1 MERHEP
7 MENKKPAVTIYIL
20 VYNNAEELP
29 ATIESVMGQTYTDA
43 EVILSDDGS
52 QNYDVS
58 ILEKYAASLRKKY
71 GQVRINLNE
80 KNVGTVKHLN
90 RVLKMAEG
98 KYLISC
104 SSGDIFAEKDTIE
117 KIVRTFEQKKT
128 LLLTTRRMD
137 VMPEKKKI
145 RPSKLTGMLLKYAPG
160 ILLDYMIRK
169 KNVISGCCT
178 FYQKELFETYGYFD
192 ERYHLVEDY
201 PYYVMLLQKKVQFGW
216 SSMVSIHHRIG
227 GVSTGR
233 VHPSIYK
240 DIELMRSLLKK
251 DS

>member
-1 MERHEP
+1 MES
-7 MENKKPAVTIYIL
+7 KKPTATIYIL

-29 ATIESVMGQTYTDA
+29 ATVESVMKQTYADA
-43 EVILSDDGS
+43 EIIISDDGS

-58 ILEKYAASLRKKY
+58 ILEQYAAVLRKKY
-71 GQVRINLNE
+71 GQVRININE

-98 KYLISC
+98 RYLISC
-104 SSGDIFAEKDTIE
+104 SSGDTFAKEETVE
-117 KIVRTFEQKKT
+117 KIVRTFEKKKT

-137 VMPEKKKI
+137 IMSRKKKI
-145 RPSKLTGMLLKYAPG
+145 RPSVMIGMLLKLAPG

-178 FYQKELFETYGYFD
+178 FYQKRLFETFGYFD

-201 PYYVMLLQKKVQFGW
+201 PYYVMLLQKKVRFGW
-216 SSMVSIHHRIG
+216 SGMVSVCHRMG

-233 VHPSIYK
+233 VHPSIYR
-240 DIELMRSLLKK
+240 DIELMRSSLRKNG
-251 DS
+251 

>member
-1 MERHEP
+1 MES
-7 MENKKPAVTIYIL
+7 KKPTVTIYIL

-29 ATIESVMGQTYTDA
+29 ATIESVLKQTYLDA

-52 QNYDVS
+52 QNYDVN
-58 ILEKYAASLRKKY
+58 ILEQYAAALRKKY
-71 GQVRINLNE
+71 GQVRININE

-90 RVLKMAEG
+90 RVLRMADG

-104 SSGDIFAEKDTIE
+104 SSGDIFAKEDTVE

-137 VMPEKKKI
+137 VASGKKKV
-145 RPSKLTGMLLKYAPG
+145 RPSVLVGMLLKFAPNMV
-160 ILLDYMIRK
+160 LDYMIRK

-178 FYQKELFETYGYFD
+178 FYQKKLFETYGYFD

-201 PYYVMLLQKKVQFGW
+201 PYYVMLLQKKVRFGW
-216 SSMVSIHHRIG
+216 SGMVSIHHRIG

-240 DIELMRSLLKK
+240 DIELMRSLLKNGG
-251 DS
+251 

>member
-1 MERHEP
+1 MES
-7 MENKKPAVTIYIL
+7 KKPTATIYIL

-29 ATIESVMGQTYTDA
+29 ATVESVMKQTYADA
-43 EVILSDDGS
+43 EIIISDDGS

-58 ILEKYAASLRKKY
+58 ILEQYAAVLRKKY
-71 GQVRINLNE
+71 GQVRININE

-98 KYLISC
+98 RYLISC
-104 SSGDIFAEKDTIE
+104 SSGDTFAKEETVE
-117 KIVRTFEQKKT
+117 KIVRIFEKKKT

-137 VMPEKKKI
+137 IMSRKKKI
-145 RPSKLTGMLLKYAPG
+145 RPSVMIGMLLKLAPG

-178 FYQKELFETYGYFD
+178 FYQKRLFETYGYFD

-201 PYYVMLLQKKVQFGW
+201 PYYVMLLKKKVRFGW
-216 SSMVSIHHRIG
+216 SGMVSVCHRMG

-233 VHPSIYK
+233 VHPSIYR
-240 DIELMRSLLKK
+240 DIELMRSSLRKNG
-251 DS
+251 

>member
-1 MERHEP
+1 MEGKNP
-7 MENKKPAVTIYIL
+7 TVTIYIL

-29 ATIESVMGQTYTDA
+29 ATIESVMKQTYADA
-43 EVILSDDGS
+43 EVIISDDGS

-58 ILEKYAASLRKKY
+58 MLEKYAAVLRKKY
-71 GQVRINLNE
+71 GQVRINVNE

-98 KYLISC
+98 RYLISC
-104 SSGDIFAEKDTIE
+104 SSGDTFAKEDTVE
-117 KIVRTFEQKKT
+117 KIVRAFEKKKT

-137 VMPEKKKI
+137 ITSQKKKI
-145 RPSKLTGMLLKYAPG
+145 RPFAMIGMLLKLAPG
-160 ILLDYMIRK
+160 LLLDYMIRK

-178 FYQKELFETYGYFD
+178 FYQKKLFETYGYFD

-201 PYYVMLLQKKVQFGW
+201 PYYVMLLQKKVRFGW
-216 SSMVSIHHRIG
+216 SGMISICHRMG

-233 VHPSIYK
+233 VHPSIYR

-251 DS
+251 DG

>member
-1 MERHEP
+1 MES
-7 MENKKPAVTIYIL
+7 KKPTATIYIL

-29 ATIESVMGQTYTDA
+29 ATIESVMKQTYADA
-43 EVILSDDGS
+43 EIIISDDGS

-58 ILEKYAASLRKKY
+58 ILEQYAAVLRKKY
-71 GQVRINLNE
+71 GQVRININE

-98 KYLISC
+98 RYLISC
-104 SSGDIFAEKDTIE
+104 SSGDTFAKEETVE
-117 KIVRTFEQKKT
+117 KIVRTFEKKKT

-137 VMPEKKKI
+137 IMSRKKKI
-145 RPSKLTGMLLKYAPG
+145 RPSVMIGMLLKLAPG

-178 FYQKELFETYGYFD
+178 FYQKRLFETYGYFD

-201 PYYVMLLQKKVQFGW
+201 PYYVMLLQKKVRFGW
-216 SSMVSIHHRIG
+216 SGMVSVCHRMG

-233 VHPSIYK
+233 VHPSIYR
-240 DIELMRSLLKK
+240 DIELMRSSLRKNG
-251 DS
+251 

>member
-1 MERHEP
+1 MESI
-7 MENKKPAVTIYIL
+7 KPTVTIYIL
-20 VYNNAEELP
+20 VYNNADELP
-29 ATIESVMGQTYTDA
+29 ATIESVMKQTYTDA

-52 QNYDVS
+52 QNYNVS
-58 ILEKYAASLRKKY
+58 ILEQYAATLRKKY
-71 GQVRINLNE
+71 GQVRININE

-98 KYLISC
+98 KYLLSC
-104 SSGDIFAEKDTIE
+104 SSGDIFAKEDTVE
-117 KIVRTFEQKKT
+117 KIVKVFEQKGT

-137 VMPEKKKI
+137 VMPEKKKM
-145 RPSKLTGMLLKYAPG
+145 RPSVLTGILLMYAPG

-169 KNVISGCCT
+169 KNVLSGCCT
-178 FYQKELFETYGYFD
+178 FYQKKLFESYGYFD

-201 PYYVMLLQKKVQFGW
+201 PYYVMLLQKKVKFGW
-216 SSMVSIHHRIG
+216 SSMVSIHHRMG

-251 DS
+251 EG

>member
-1 MERHEP
+1 MERHDP
-7 MENKKPAVTIYIL
+7 MESKKPTVTIYIL

-29 ATIESVMGQTYTDA
+29 ATIESVMKQTYLDA

-58 ILEKYAASLRKKY
+58 ILEQHAAVLRKKY
-71 GQVRINLNE
+71 GQVRININE

-90 RVLKMAEG
+90 RVLKMACG
-98 KYLISC
+98 RYLISC
-104 SSGDIFAEKDTIE
+104 SSGDVFAKEDTVE
-117 KIVRTFEQKKT
+117 KIVKAFEQKGM

-137 VMPEKKKI
+137 VMPEKKKV
-145 RPSKLTGMLLKYAPG
+145 RPSVLVGMLLKFAPNM
-160 ILLDYMIRK
+160 LLDYMVRK

-201 PYYVMLLQKKVQFGW
+201 PYYVMLLQRKVRFGW
-216 SSMVSIHHRIG
+216 SGMVSIHHRMG

-240 DIELMRSLLKK
+240 DIELMRSLLKQNG
-251 DS
+251 

>member
-1 MERHEP
+1 MERYDP
-7 MENKKPAVTIYIL
+7 MESKKPTVTIYIL

-29 ATIESVMGQTYTDA
+29 ATIESVMKQTYMDA

-58 ILEKYAASLRKKY
+58 ILEQYAADLRKKY

-98 KYLISC
+98 KYLLSC
-104 SSGDIFAEKDTIE
+104 SSGDTFAREDTIE

-128 LLLTTRRMD
+128 LLLTTRRLD

-145 RPSKLTGMLLKYAPG
+145 RPSMLTGMLLKFAPG
-160 ILLDYMIRK
+160 ILLDYMIKK

-178 FYQKELFETYGYFD
+178 FYQKELFEHYGYFD

-216 SSMVSIHHRIG
+216 SNMVSIHHRIG

-251 DS
+251 GG

>member
-1 MERHEP
+1 MES
-7 MENKKPAVTIYIL
+7 KKPTVTIYIL

-29 ATIESVMGQTYTDA
+29 ATIESVMKQTYTDA

-52 QNYDVS
+52 RNYDVN
-58 ILEKYAASLRKKY
+58 ILEQHAAVLRKKY

-90 RVLKMAEG
+90 RVLKMSEG
-98 KYLISC
+98 KYLLSC
-104 SSGDIFAEKDTIE
+104 SSGDAFANEDTIE
-117 KIVRTFEQKKT
+117 KIVRAFEQKKT
-128 LLLTTRRMD
+128 LLLTTRRLD

-145 RPSKLTGMLLKYAPG
+145 RPSMLTGMLLKYAPG
-160 ILLDYMIRK
+160 MLLDYMIRK

-178 FYQKELFETYGYFD
+178 FYQKELFELYGYFD

-216 SSMVSIHHRIG
+216 SSMVSIHHRMG

-251 DS
+251 DG

>member
-1 MERHEP
+1 MES
-7 MENKKPAVTIYIL
+7 KKPTVTIYIL
-20 VYNNAEELP
+20 IYNNAEELP
-29 ATIESVMGQTYTDA
+29 ATIESVMKQTYTDA

-58 ILEKYAASLRKKY
+58 VLERYAAELRKKY
-71 GQVRINLNE
+71 GRVRINLNE

-98 KYLISC
+98 RYLVSC
-104 SSGDIFAEKDTIE
+104 SSGDTFAGEDTVE
-117 KIVRTFEQKKT
+117 KIVRAFERKNT

-137 VMPEKKKI
+137 IMPGKRKP
-145 RPSKLTGMLLKYAPG
+145 RPLAIMGILLKFFPG
-160 ILLDYMIRK
+160 ILLDYMVRK

-178 FYQKELFETYGYFD
+178 FYQKELFERYGYFD

-201 PYYVMLLQKKVQFGW
+201 PYYVMLLKKKVCFGW
-216 SSMVSIHHRIG
+216 NGMISIRHRMG

-240 DIELMRSLLKK
+240 DIELMRSLLKQ
-251 DS
+251 DG

>member
-1 MERHEP
+1 MERHDC
-7 MENKKPAVTIYIL
+7 MDSKKPTVTIYIL

-29 ATIESVMGQTYTDA
+29 ATIESVLKQTYMDA

-58 ILEKYAASLRKKY
+58 ILEQYAAALRKKY
-71 GQVRINLNE
+71 GRVRININE

-90 RVLKMAEG
+90 RVLRMADG

-104 SSGDIFAEKDTIE
+104 SSGDIFAKEDTVE
-117 KIVRTFEQKKT
+117 KIVRTFEQKRT

-137 VMPEKKKI
+137 VASGKKKV
-145 RPSKLTGMLLKYAPG
+145 RPSVLVGMLLKVAPNM
-160 ILLDYMIRK
+160 LLDYMIRK
-169 KNVISGCCT
+169 KNMISGCCT
-178 FYQKELFETYGYFD
+178 FYQKKLFETYGYFD

-201 PYYVMLLQKKVQFGW
+201 PYYVLLLQKKVRFGW
-216 SSMVSIHHRIG
+216 SGMVSVHHRIG

-240 DIELMRSLLKK
+240 DIELMRSLLKNGG
-251 DS
+251 

>member
-1 MERHEP
+1 MES
-7 MENKKPAVTIYIL
+7 KKPTATIYIL

-29 ATIESVMGQTYTDA
+29 ATVESVMKQTYADA
-43 EVILSDDGS
+43 EIIISDDGS

-58 ILEKYAASLRKKY
+58 ILEQYAAVLRKKY
-71 GQVRINLNE
+71 GQVRININE

-98 KYLISC
+98 RYLISC
-104 SSGDIFAEKDTIE
+104 SSGDTFAKEETVE
-117 KIVRTFEQKKT
+117 KIVRTFEKKKT

-137 VMPEKKKI
+137 IMSRKKKI
-145 RPSKLTGMLLKYAPG
+145 RPSVMIGMLLKLAPG

-178 FYQKELFETYGYFD
+178 FYQKRLFETYGYFD

-201 PYYVMLLQKKVQFGW
+201 PYYVMLLQKKVRFGW
-216 SSMVSIHHRIG
+216 SGMVSVCHRMG

-233 VHPSIYK
+233 VHPSIYR
-240 DIELMRSLLKK
+240 DIELMRSSLRKNG
-251 DS
+251 

>member
-1 MERHEP
+1 MES
-7 MENKKPAVTIYIL
+7 KKPTVTIYIL

-29 ATIESVMGQTYTDA
+29 ATIESVMKQTYPDA

-58 ILEKYAASLRKKY
+58 ILERYAAVLRKKY
-71 GQVRINLNE
+71 DCVRININE
-80 KNVGTVKHLN
+80 TNVGTVKHLN
-90 RVLKMAEG
+90 RVFKIACG

-104 SSGDIFAEKDTIE
+104 SSGDVFAGEDTVE
-117 KIVRTFEQKKT
+117 KIVGAFEKKKT
-128 LLLTTRRMD
+128 LLLTTRRLD
-137 VMPEKKKI
+137 VMPGKKKV
-145 RPSKLTGMLLKYAPG
+145 RPFALTGILLKVAPG
-160 ILLDYMIRK
+160 MLLDYMVRK

-201 PYYVMLLQKKVQFGW
+201 PYYVMLLQKRVRFGW
-216 SSMVSIHHRIG
+216 SSMVSVHHRMG

-233 VHPSIYK
+233 IHPSIYK
-240 DIELMRSLLKK
+240 DIELMRSLWKEGKLT
-251 DS
+251 

>member
-1 MERHEP
+1 MES
-7 MENKKPAVTIYIL
+7 KKPAVTIYIL

-29 ATIESVMGQTYTDA
+29 ATIESVMKQTYSDA

-52 QNYDVS
+52 RNYDIS
-58 ILEKYAASLRKKY
+58 ILERYASALRKKY

-104 SSGDIFAEKDTIE
+104 SSGDTFANEDTIE

-128 LLLTTRRMD
+128 LLLTTRRLD
-137 VMPEKKKI
+137 VMPGKKKI
-145 RPSKLTGMLLKYAPG
+145 RPSMLTGMLLKFAPG
-160 ILLDYMIRK
+160 KLLDYMIRK

-178 FYQKELFETYGYFD
+178 FYQKELFEHYGYFD

-216 SSMVSIHHRIG
+216 SSMVSIHHRLG

-233 VHPSIYK
+233 IHPSIYK
-240 DIELMRSLLKK
+240 DIELMRSLLKR
-251 DS
+251 DD

>member
-1 MERHEP
+1 MES
-7 MENKKPAVTIYIL
+7 KKPTATIYIL

-29 ATIESVMGQTYTDA
+29 ATIESVMKQTYADA
-43 EVILSDDGS
+43 EIIISDDGS

-58 ILEKYAASLRKKY
+58 ILEQYAAVLRKKY
-71 GQVRINLNE
+71 GQVRININE

-98 KYLISC
+98 RYLISC
-104 SSGDIFAEKDTIE
+104 SSGDTFAKEETVE
-117 KIVRTFEQKKT
+117 KIVRTFEKKKT

-137 VMPEKKKI
+137 IMSRKKKI
-145 RPSKLTGMLLKYAPG
+145 RPSVMIGMLLKLAPG

-178 FYQKELFETYGYFD
+178 FYQKRLFEIYGYFD

-201 PYYVMLLQKKVQFGW
+201 PYYVMLLQKKVRFGW
-216 SSMVSIHHRIG
+216 SGMVSVCHRMG

-233 VHPSIYK
+233 VHPSIYR
-240 DIELMRSLLKK
+240 DIELMRSSLRKNG
-251 DS
+251 

>member
-1 MERHEP
+1 MERRDS
-7 MENKKPAVTIYIL
+7 MESKKPTVTIYIL

-29 ATIESVMGQTYTDA
+29 ATIESVMKQTYTDA

-58 ILEKYAASLRKKY
+58 ILEQYAAVLRKKY
-71 GQVRINLNE
+71 RQVRININE
-80 KNVGTVKHLN
+80 RNVGTVKHLN

-98 KYLISC
+98 TYLLSC
-104 SSGDIFAEKDTIE
+104 SSGDIFAKEDTIE

-145 RPSKLTGMLLKYAPG
+145 RPSVLTGILLKCAPGMLLN
-160 ILLDYMIRK
+160 YMVRK

-192 ERYHLVEDY
+192 EQYHLVEDY
-201 PYYVMLLQKKVQFGW
+201 PYYVMLLQKKVKFGW
-216 SSMVSIHHRIG
+216 SGIVSIHHRMG

-233 VHPSIYK
+233 IHPSIYK
-240 DIELMRSLLKK
+240 DIELMRSLLKQ
-251 DS
+251 DG

>member
-1 MERHEP
+1 MERHDP
-7 MENKKPAVTIYIL
+7 MESKKPTVTIYIL
-20 VYNNAEELP
+20 VYNNAGELP
-29 ATIESVMGQTYTDA
+29 ATIESVMKQTYTDA

-58 ILEKYAASLRKKY
+58 ILERYAAELRKKY

-98 KYLISC
+98 RYLISC
-104 SSGDIFAEKDTIE
+104 SSGDIFAKEDTIE

-145 RPSKLTGMLLKYAPG
+145 RPSMLTGMLLKYAPG

-169 KNVISGCCT
+169 KNVLSGCCT

-201 PYYVMLLQKKVQFGW
+201 PYYVMLLQKKVKFGW
-216 SSMVSIHHRIG
+216 SGMVSIHHRMG

-233 VHPSIYK
+233 IHPSIYK
-240 DIELMRSLLKK
+240 DIELMRSLLKQ
-251 DS
+251 DG